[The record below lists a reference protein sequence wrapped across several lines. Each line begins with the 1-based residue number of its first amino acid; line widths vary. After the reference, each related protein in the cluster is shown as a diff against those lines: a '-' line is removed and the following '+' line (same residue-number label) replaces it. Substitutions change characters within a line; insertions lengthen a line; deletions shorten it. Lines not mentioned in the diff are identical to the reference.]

1 MIKKIIFFLIL
12 LLFIPSVNA
21 EETVDVYLFHSET
34 CLHCQAEIEW
44 LNSIKDE
51 YNITIHL
58 YEVDRN
64 KDNKTFMIDTA
75 SKLNINS
82 PMTPFTIIGDTYYIG
97 FEDSVKESM
106 NELILSEIDNP
117 SVDVME
123 KIINNE
129 SIDGI
134 TVKKGT
140 IDNIHTIFGTLNP
153 KTISLPILA
162 IIMGF
167 IDGFNPCAMWVLLFL
182 ISMIVGLKNKKKMWI
197 LGLTFLTTSALVYM
211 VFMLAWLNITKLL
224 NGISWIRFIIALI
237 ALIGGFINLYNYYKM
252 RKTDNGC
259 HVVDSKKRKNILKKV
274 RNIIDNAEKEG
285 DFWQSNKAFILAL
298 IGIIGLAISVN
309 IIELACSSG
318 FPAIFTQVLVL
329 NELNSLQYF
338 LYILLYIIFFLFDD
352 IVVFAIAM
360 KTLQVTG
367 ISTKYNKLSHLIGG
381 ILMLLIGI
389 LMILKPEW
397 LMFNF

>member
-1 MIKKIIFFLIL
+1 MIKKI
-12 LLFIPSVNA
+12 LFIFTLFLCFPVVKA
-21 EETVDVYLFHSET
+21 TDDVDVYLFHSET

-51 YNITIHL
+51 YNVTIHL
-58 YEVDRN
+58 YEVDKN
-64 KDNKTFMIDTA
+64 KDNKAFMIDTA
-75 SKLNINS
+75 SKMDINS

-106 NELILSEIDNP
+106 NELIISEIDNP

-182 ISMIVGLKNKKKMWI
+182 ISMIIGLKNKKKMWI

-237 ALIGGFINLYNYYKM
+237 ALIGGVINLYNYYKM
-252 RKTDNGC
+252 RKADNGC
-259 HVVDSKKRKNILKKV
+259 HVVDSKKRKNILKKI
-274 RNIIDNAEKEG
+274 RNIINNYGIEGIFDEENDKIAHIPYKKEYY
-285 DFWQSNKAFILAL
+285 A
-298 IGIIGLAISVN
+298 
-309 IIELACSSG
+309 
-318 FPAIFTQVLVL
+318 
-329 NELNSLQYF
+329 
-338 LYILLYIIFFLFDD
+338 
-352 IVVFAIAM
+352 
-360 KTLQVTG
+360 G
-367 ISTKYNKLSHLIGG
+367 ISAEI
-381 ILMLLIGI
+381 
-389 LMILKPEW
+389 
-397 LMFNF
+397 F